1 MEKQTWMEGICMI
14 IKFCCKEMARSI
26 LSEGM
31 IQTSD
36 GIFVN
41 GDEVIY
47 CPFCGKEVATISD
60 EYIHEGY

>member
-1 MEKQTWMEGICMI
+1 MRID
-14 IKFCCKEMARSI
+14 FCCKALARAI

-36 GIFVN
+36 GIFVD

-47 CPFCGKEVATISD
+47 CPFCGAKVENISD
-60 EYIHEGY
+60 EYIHEGYRDEVLLC

>member
-1 MEKQTWMEGICMI
+1 MRID
-14 IKFCCKEMARSI
+14 FCCKALARAI

-36 GIFVN
+36 GIFVD

-47 CPFCGKEVATISD
+47 CPFCGTKVENISD